1 MNGINKHDNATG
13 VINPTQYQ
21 KDAVVYQL
29 GRNTR
34 ASTGSFPASIDK
46 ATLGAGDKYPVLKK
60 YVFHGLFPTNVS
72 SIELSYDNS
81 DTIEEFTVDMQVQ
94 WWDAYT
100 GDNVNLFGTEE
111 EPVTTADS
119 QSA

>member
-1 MNGINKHDNATG
+1 M
-13 VINPTQYQ
+13 
-21 KDAVVYQL
+21 QL
-29 GRNTR
+29 
-34 ASTGSFPASIDK
+34 SVLS
-46 ATLGAGDKYPVLKK
+46 DKYPVLKK

-100 GDNVNLFGTEE
+100 ADNVNLFGTEE
-111 EPVTTADS
+111 QPIQAPDS
-119 QSA
+119 QTA